1 MPRTKQKQTKNLLR
15 AENGN
20 KKKKDM
26 WLHFC
31 SYKYISIY
39 YYGIKFI
46 SMDRALNVFGV
57 LVSEQFSKDFFFFFG
72 ECGPCILQCQRPRL
86 NLKVFSC
93 HTSSTACKHGLTG
106 AVLHP
111 RTPKDP
117 GAPWEHC

>member
-1 MPRTKQKQTKNLLR
+1 M
-15 AENGN
+15 A

-57 LVSEQFSKDFFFFFG
+57 LVSEQFSKDFFFFLVNVDLASF
-72 ECGPCILQCQRPRL
+72 
-86 NLKVFSC
+86 NAK
-93 HTSSTACKHGLTG
+93 GLG
-106 AVLHP
+106 SI
-111 RTPKDP
+111 
-117 GAPWEHC
+117 